1 MWRWVLPKSWVRPKT
16 DALRNMPGGLAA
28 SLIASVS
35 PRSCELR
42 AGSPGRERRQLA
54 ASFSAPSLRIPRRS
68 IGCRGHN
75 GCRSKSAPGS
85 PRKGTNGAKIPTA
98 WHGRGLYFAPA
109 RGQNLAARHAFGC
122 GAPTVFRL
130 GGGLRGVFAP
140 VPPFYLLG
148 VGTSAVPP
156 PSALLP
162 APTRL
167 PLDSAPAHHPR
178 PGEGD

>member
-1 MWRWVLPKSWVRPKT
+1 
-16 DALRNMPGGLAA
+16 MPGGLAA

-35 PRSCELR
+35 PRSCVLR
-42 AGSPGRERRQLA
+42 ADSPDRERRQLA

-75 GCRSKSAPGS
+75 GCRSRSAPGS

-122 GAPTVFRL
+122 GAPTVFETQWGAPQRL
-130 GGGLRGVFAP
+130 CPGPAFLSPRGRHVSRPTP
-140 VPPFYLLG
+140 VGSPPA
-148 VGTSAVPP
+148 SHQA
-156 PSALLP
+156 A
-162 APTRL
+162 
-167 PLDSAPAHHPR
+167 LDSAPAHHLR